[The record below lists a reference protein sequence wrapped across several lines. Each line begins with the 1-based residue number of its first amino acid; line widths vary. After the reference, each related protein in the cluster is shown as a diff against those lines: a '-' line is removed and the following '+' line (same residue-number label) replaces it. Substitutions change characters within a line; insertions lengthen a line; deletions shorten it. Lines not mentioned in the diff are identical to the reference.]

1 MKPSENSDFGALSQ
15 PIDPT
20 DRPAGGAT
28 KPFTGTK
35 PWGAGGHL
43 THGGQQGGRV
53 SPWRRRPDPPPW
65 ARRSISPCAGV
76 VDALQPLGASGR
88 I

>member
-20 DRPAGGAT
+20 DRPAGGVA

-35 PWGAGGHL
+35 TWGAGMMMIL
-43 THGGQQGGRV
+43 
-53 SPWRRRPDPPPW
+53 
-65 ARRSISPCAGV
+65 V
-76 VDALQPLGASGR
+76 VLLVY
-88 I
+88 